1 MAGIG
6 IDGTMLIF
14 AAFSLVGGVLIQTT
28 LPETKRKNVEE
39 ILTILEK

>member
-28 LPETKRKNVEE
+28 VPETKGKSVEE